1 VGSQGADSRGAHE
14 RATPASQRDLCRQ
27 RSGRVLV
34 LGVHGQAD
42 PSHKAKLVAKY
53 IAATEEQLE
62 LHFLPPYAPDLNPD
76 EFVWSH
82 LRQHGTFKTPLR
94 QNESLRRRVEHD
106 LARIRSQP
114 WLVRSF
120 FHASSVAYTAD

>member
-1 VGSQGADSRGAHE
+1 VYTGKLNAEAFVNFLKRFM
-14 RATPASQRDLCRQ
+14 RNRRRP
-27 RSGRVLV
+27 VFLV
-34 LGVHGQAD
+34 VDGH

>member
-1 VGSQGADSRGAHE
+1 VYTGKLNAEAFVDFLKRFMSHR
-14 RATPASQRDLCRQ
+14 RRP
-27 RSGRVLV
+27 VFLV
-34 LGVHGQAD
+34 VDGH